1 MPSSNE
7 GGHRRVREM
16 PSGWAAA
23 APEGE
28 DDGVGDGQ
36 AGSATEPG
44 AKDSSDRRSQPSRP
58 IIGWLD
64 CGEIAFA
71 KFSGEDA
78 DMACIHHRQ
87 PGGTG
92 KPGPPNCGAGP
103 RSKSAGSKGRAG

>member
-1 MPSSNE
+1 MPSLRSSSSQ
-7 GGHRRVREM
+7 GDAVRL
-16 PSGWAAA
+16 AAA

-78 DMACIHHRQ
+78 DMACIDHTQ
-87 PGGTG
+87 PVDTG
-92 KPGPPNCGAGP
+92 KQVQ
-103 RSKSAGSKGRAG
+103 RSGGRASAQPRPVG